1 MRQVLN
7 YNEKKVASSDAKILF
22 AAGFPRDPAT
32 MSLKNKM
39 DVFTTL
45 TRQNQRTKAN
55 TLHISLNFSP
65 KDNLDKV
72 TLINIARDYLKAIGL
87 EKQPYLIYQHLDAGH
102 PHLHIASVI
111 IDHAGKRIETF
122 DIDIRK
128 PMALRDAL
136 ENKYK
141 LTKMKSHRINQKDL
155 GGGITSYDTNYSL
168 NRDAGQPLQLER
180 IAYGSV
186 ETRTAIC
193 SIVPK
198 VVKNYK
204 FGSLGAFNA
213 ILNQFG
219 VMADRGRPGSHLY
232 QVGGLLY
239 RLLDEKNQPIGT
251 PVKASKINSR
261 PTLKNLENRI
271 VLNEY
276 QNGSNKQR
284 IRYLLDKALLG
295 QNPGVRQNPDRQ
307 QEDLDP
313 EAYLRKNGI
322 RIIFREN
329 QSGKI
334 VGVTYIDNAAYA
346 AFKDEELGK
355 EYSAEAVLK
364 ALHQKVLLKQQI
376 PIQPASENTN
386 RTAAHLNI
394 QPPWIDPGSQ
404 SVSPIG
410 KADEYK
416 NQPVHETP
424 ITLIQSAYPASTLPV
439 IQISTDTTY
448 NELTESNSQDLTQRQ
463 GVEDEQQQEQQQQE
477 QQLQQQHTR
486 VRLSR

>member
-7 YNEKKVASSDAKILF
+7 YNEKKVASADAKILF

-45 TRQNQRTKAN
+45 TKQNQRTKAN

-141 LTKMKSHRINQKDL
+141 LTKMKSHRINQKDQ
-155 GGGITSYDTNYSL
+155 GGGMTPYDTTYTL
-168 NRDAGQPLQLER
+168 NKDTGQPLQLER

-204 FGSLGAFNA
+204 FSSLSAFNA
-213 ILNQFG
+213 ILKQFG

-261 PTLKNLENRI
+261 PTLKNLEKRI
-271 VLNEY
+271 VLNNY
-276 QNGSNKQR
+276 QSGSNRQR

-295 QNPGVRQNPDRQ
+295 QNQGVPQNQGKQ
-307 QEDLDP
+307 QDDLDP

-346 AFKDEELGK
+346 AFKDEELGM
-355 EYSAEAVLK
+355 EYSAQAVLK
-364 ALHQKVLLKQQI
+364 ALRQKVLLKQQS
-376 PIQPASENTN
+376 PIQLLSENTN
-386 RTAAHLNI
+386 RPAAHLNI
-394 QPPWIDPGSQ
+394 QPPWIEQVSQ
-404 SVSPIG
+404 SISPIG
-410 KADEYK
+410 KADEYG
-416 NQPVHETP
+416 NQPVNNAPSMTP
-424 ITLIQSAYPASTLPV
+424 RSAYPASTLPV

-448 NELTESNSQDLTQRQ
+448 NELSEANSQDLSQQQ
-463 GVEDEQQQEQQQQE
+463 GVEEEQKQEEE
-477 QQLQQQHTR
+477 QQLAR
-486 VRLSR
+486 IRLSR